1 MFQRKKKDQLDMQGL
16 NEVITTSK
24 NILKIGFVLV
34 VLSLVVLVTYLLKE
48 WKILEFIKTI
58 LLVLA
63 PFFIGLVIA
72 WLLDPVVTWLKK
84 KGINRVFGSI
94 LVYLVLIG
102 FVYLLIRLMI
112 PTLSDQINDFVSS
125 IPNILSTIKDFVR
138 NMFER
143 LGKMAD
149 FDLSSTEAQI
159 FKSIED
165 FGVSLATKLPDM
177 IVNIMKGVLS
187 GGMTILLGFMLGFY
201 MLFDFHNVEKHLLVI
216 LPKKWHSDVSFLM
229 MRLNGSLRGFV
240 QGTLFIMF
248 IVFVAQSIGLS
259 LAGLKAPLLFGLF
272 CAVTNVIPYLGPY
285 IGGVPAV
292 VVGFSQSPLTGIFCL
307 VSIVVVQLIES
318 NFLQPIVMGKAM
330 KLHPVTIMVS
340 LLIFEHFFGIMGMI
354 LATPI
359 VACLKILVSFANSK
373 IDFLRMIKR
382 NEEVL
387 EESE

>member
-1 MFQRKKKDQLDMQGL
+1 MFQRKKKDQLDIQGL
-16 NEVITTSK
+16 NDVISTLK
-24 NILKIGFVLV
+24 NVLKIGFILV
-34 VLSLVVLVTYLLKE
+34 VLSLVVLVTYLLKA
-48 WKILEFIKTI
+48 WKILEFFKTI
-58 LLVLA
+58 LLVLS

-72 WLLDPVVTWLKK
+72 WLLDPLVTWLKK
-84 KGINRVFGSI
+84 KGINRVFGSV

-102 FVYLLIRLMI
+102 FIYLLIRLMV
-112 PTLSDQINDFVSS
+112 PTLSDQINDFVGS
-125 IPNILSTIKDFVR
+125 IPNILSAIKDFVS

-143 LGKMAD
+143 LGNATE
-149 FDLSSTEAQI
+149 FDLSSTQAQI

-165 FGVSLATKLPDM
+165 FGISLATKLPDM
-177 IVNIMKGVLS
+177 IVNIMKSILS
-187 GGMTILLGFMLGFY
+187 GGMTLLLGFMLGFY

-216 LPKKWHSDVSFLM
+216 LPKKWHSDVSLLTS
-229 MRLNGSLRGFV
+229 RLNGSLRGFV
-240 QGTLFIMF
+240 QGTLFIML

-285 IGGVPAV
+285 IGGAPAV
-292 VVGFSQSPLTGIFCL
+292 IVGFSQSPVTGIFCL

-340 LLIFEHFFGIMGMI
+340 LLIFEHFFGIVGMI

-387 EESE
+387 EEN

>member
-1 MFQRKKKDQLDMQGL
+1 MFQRKKKDQLDIQGL
-16 NEVITTSK
+16 NDVISTLK
-24 NILKIGFVLV
+24 NVLKIGFILV
-34 VLSLVVLVTYLLKE
+34 VLSLVVLVTYLLKA
-48 WKILEFIKTI
+48 WKILEFFKTI
-58 LLVLA
+58 LLVLS

-72 WLLDPVVTWLKK
+72 WLLDPLVTWLKK

-102 FVYLLIRLMI
+102 FIYLLIRLMV
-112 PTLSDQINDFVSS
+112 PTLSDQINDFVGS
-125 IPNILSTIKDFVR
+125 IPNILSAIKDFVS

-143 LGKMAD
+143 LGNATE
-149 FDLSSTEAQI
+149 FDLSSTQAQI

-165 FGVSLATKLPDM
+165 FGISLATKLPDM
-177 IVNIMKGVLS
+177 IVNIMKSILS
-187 GGMTILLGFMLGFY
+187 GGMTLLLGFMLGFY

-216 LPKKWHSDVSFLM
+216 LPKKWHSDVSLLTS
-229 MRLNGSLRGFV
+229 RLNGSLRGFV
-240 QGTLFIMF
+240 QGTLFIML

-285 IGGVPAV
+285 IGGAPAV
-292 VVGFSQSPLTGIFCL
+292 IVGFSQSPVTGIFCL

-340 LLIFEHFFGIMGMI
+340 LLIFEHFFGIVGMI

-387 EESE
+387 EEN

>member
-1 MFQRKKKDQLDMQGL
+1 MFQRKKKDQLDIQGL
-16 NEVITTSK
+16 NDVISTLK
-24 NILKIGFVLV
+24 NVLKIGFILV
-34 VLSLVVLVTYLLKE
+34 VLSLVVLVTYLLKA
-48 WKILEFIKTI
+48 WKILEFFKTI
-58 LLVLA
+58 LLVLS

-72 WLLDPVVTWLKK
+72 WLLDPLVTWLKK
-84 KGINRVFGSI
+84 KGINRVFGSV

-102 FVYLLIRLMI
+102 FIYLLIRLMV
-112 PTLSDQINDFVSS
+112 PTLSDQINDFVGS
-125 IPNILSTIKDFVR
+125 IPNILSAIKDFVS

-143 LGKMAD
+143 LGNATE
-149 FDLSSTEAQI
+149 FDLSSTQAQI

-165 FGVSLATKLPDM
+165 FGISLATKLPDM
-177 IVNIMKGVLS
+177 IVNIMKSILS
-187 GGMTILLGFMLGFY
+187 GGMTLLLGFMLGFY

-216 LPKKWHSDVSFLM
+216 LPKKWHSDVSLLTS
-229 MRLNGSLRGFV
+229 RLNGSLRGFV
-240 QGTLFIMF
+240 QGTLFIML

-285 IGGVPAV
+285 IGGAPAV
-292 VVGFSQSPLTGIFCL
+292 IVGFSQSPITGIFCL
-307 VSIVVVQLIES
+307 ISIVVVQLIES

-340 LLIFEHFFGIMGMI
+340 LLIFEHFFGIVGMI

-387 EESE
+387 EEN